1 MATAPMTVGQKLFIP
16 PVKGQEVPVSA
27 TSTTSTESTPEVATP
42 QYGYKRSAPTG
53 VVPESTASTALEN
66 YQEPVKASKLAS
78 VGAGMGGIAVNV
90 FRGTRSALIY
100 EREPNFDPEPLTNEF
115 FAKVGG
121 GSPEEVRYLA
131 DSKNSQDWQDR
142 TEYVLDN
149 RMRQQAIADNPISG
163 VVGSLADVDLAVGA
177 LKIARVG
184 NAATKLERAGER
196 VSAGAVGAGAMY
208 GVNSALGDNTLR
220 TENEQML
227 DVMTMGL
234 SRMVA
239 PLAKAPVAT
248 TEVAQAAAKSA
259 TATTVPPAPRERV
272 QDVQS
277 AWDTAAEKAK
287 AVTLTNAEI
296 DALPKKGR
304 GAARRALQAQK
315 RADAL
320 AKVNA
325 EYEPRLQAAKASQ
338 EAEEAAELQR
348 LSNQTLDELD
358 DLAQN
363 PPTGTPAQQVAKHQI
378 IAALQSTADEL
389 NYLTGGDTTTVVN
402 KLYSNPAINNGD
414 DVVSAQNVYWNN
426 YNHKLSTVES
436 ALKDAVAD
444 ITGVRGGF
452 INRVTGKYAAATKS
466 VSADFQEALQRLD
479 ADVIAFN
486 KAQGR
491 LPDSAEMDAML
502 TRYNNHPSLNK
513 AIRTYIDSDFAVKVY
528 DDAHASGLFMRK
540 EVDAAGNEV
549 MVNGMDDILRR
560 PTYTPLRHSYDKIE
574 DTINVRKVATRD
586 EVADFI
592 GAQIARMYPELL
604 QPKNAA
610 KTFVLTKRQIGQHFL
625 QTQEDVSRSLADVTV
640 TGMNKEQIADILTRT
655 GNMTAKDAR
664 IVAADMFS
672 EMHKKGTS
680 VPKNLRRRIEWD
692 WNAKMKTDS
701 GYTLTMRDLVED
713 NAMGNLED
721 YARGMSHRIG
731 LSDYGLKSETELV
744 NLLESYLSKLPKGVD
759 TKKAKQFMAN
769 TVDTLL
775 GRAIERN
782 PVPEGVRSAQAVA
795 DMFLLA
801 NSGLYGIMDLV
812 TQMQKVGVIRS
823 LPAIKQGMKA
833 VFNDVSKFSQAEA
846 KELEDILTGRLL
858 AGSRWRNFSVRYA
871 DNFEVTAGI
880 HEAAQHYGQ
889 SARFMNLSESI
900 KRFQVGILTSVY
912 ANNLKKA
919 MTGSAKDLEFMK
931 SKLAIDDALL
941 KGIQR
946 EYAKH
951 GVDIDKWSN
960 KVRVRYEQKLYH
972 DADNLAMNVHR
983 GEVPSILEFSP
994 VGRVIFPYMR
1004 YAFGMQ
1010 NKVLRRTL
1018 NRDGATGLAML
1029 LALQIP
1035 TGMLI
1040 GAAINVRKGE
1050 EYDKDLGLMTVRSM
1064 SALGSLNYPMEIAMA
1079 GLEGGGITAFAPF
1092 SKTYNFGKELAT
1104 GGADGEVSGTQLLK
1118 NSPLN
1123 AALPLDYL
1131 ALALED

>member
-16 PVKGQEVPVSA
+16 PVKGQSLPEP
-27 TSTTSTESTPEVATP
+27 TTSTASTPEVVTP

-66 YQEPVKASKLAS
+66 YQEPLKASKLAS
-78 VGAGMGGIAVNV
+78 VGAGMGGIAINV
-90 FRGTRSALIY
+90 FRGTRSALLY
-100 EREPNFDPEPLTNEF
+100 DREPNFDPEPLTDEF
-115 FAKVGG
+115 FAQVGG
-121 GSPEEVRYLA
+121 GSPEEVKYLG
-131 DSKNSQDWQDR
+131 DSKNNQDWKDR

-177 LKIARVG
+177 LKIARIG
-184 NAATKLERAGER
+184 NAATKLERTGER
-196 VSAGAVGAGAMY
+196 VTAGAVGAGAMY

-227 DVMTMGL
+227 DVMTVGL

-239 PLAKAPVAT
+239 PLATTTAT
-248 TEVAQAAAKSA
+248 TEAAQAAVKST

-315 RADAL
+315 REEAL

-325 EYEPRLQAAKASQ
+325 EYAPRVQAAKTAKES
-338 EAEEAAELQR
+338 EEAAELQR
-348 LSNQTLDELD
+348 LSTQTLDELD

-363 PPTGTPAQQVAKHQI
+363 PPTGTPAQQVAKNQI

-389 NYLTGGDTTTVVN
+389 NYLTGGDTNTVVN

-426 YNHKLSTVES
+426 YNHKLATVES

-466 VSADFQEALQRLD
+466 VGADFQQALQRLD
-479 ADVIAFN
+479 SDVIEFN
-486 KAQGR
+486 RANAR
-491 LPDSAEMDAML
+491 LPNTAEMEAML

-513 AIRTYIDSDFAVKVY
+513 AIREYINSDFAVKVY
-528 DDAHASGLFMRK
+528 DDAYSSGLFLRK
-540 EVDAAGNEV
+540 ELDEAGNEI

-586 EVADFI
+586 NVADFI

-625 QTQEDVSRSLADVTV
+625 QTQEDVQRSLADVAV
-640 TGMNKEQIADILTRT
+640 TGMNKEQIADMLTRT
-655 GNMTAKDAR
+655 GTMTDKDAR
-664 IVAADMFS
+664 IVAADIFS

-731 LSDYGLKSETELV
+731 LSDYGLKSETELS
-744 NLLESYLSKLPKGVD
+744 NLLESYLSKLPKGTD

-769 TVDTLL
+769 TVDTML

-782 PVPEGVRSAQAVA
+782 PVPEGIRSAQAVA

-801 NSGLYGIMDLV
+801 NSGLYSIMDLA

-833 VFNDVSKFSQAEA
+833 MFNDVSKFSHAEA

-889 SARFMNLSESI
+889 SARFMNLSESM

-919 MTGSAKDLEFMK
+919 MAGSAKDLEYMK
-931 SKLAIDDALL
+931 SKLAIDDTLL
-941 KGIQR
+941 QGMQR

-951 GVDIDKWSN
+951 GVNIDKWSN

-1050 EYDKDLGLMTVRSM
+1050 EYDKDLGLMTIRSM
-1064 SALGSLNYPMEIAMA
+1064 SGLGSLNYPMEIAMA
-1079 GLEGGGITAFAPF
+1079 GLEGGGVTAFAPF
-1092 SKTYNFGKELAT
+1092 SKTYKFGKELAT

>member
-1 MATAPMTVGQKLFIP
+1 MATAPMTVGQPLNIP
-16 PVKGQEVPVSA
+16 PVKGAALPVG
-27 TSTTSTESTPEVATP
+27 TTPAQTTQAVETP

-53 VVPESTASTALEN
+53 VVPKSTVSTALED
-66 YQEPVKASKLAS
+66 YQAPVEASKLAS
-78 VGAGMGGIAVNV
+78 VGAGMGGIAINV

-100 EREPNFDPEPLTNEF
+100 DREPNFNPSPLSDEF
-115 FAKVGG
+115 FTQVGA
-121 GSPEEVRYLA
+121 GSPEEVKYLA
-131 DSKNSQDWQDR
+131 DSKNNQDWKDR
-142 TEYVLDN
+142 TEYILNN
-149 RMRQQAIADNPISG
+149 RMRIQAIADNPISG
-163 VVGSLADVDLAVGA
+163 TLGSLADVDLAVGA

-184 NAATKLERAGER
+184 KAATKLERTGER
-196 VSAGAVGAGAMY
+196 VAAGAVGAGAMY
-208 GVNSALGDNTLR
+208 SVNSALGDNTQR
-220 TENEQML
+220 SENDQML
-227 DVMTMGL
+227 DVITMGL

-239 PLAKAPVAT
+239 PLAKAPVAPAAT
-248 TEVAQAAAKSA
+248 SAATSTASSAVSPVVPTVTPQQVQTAWNTALAQAAS
-259 TATTVPPAPRERV
+259 TP
-272 QDVQS
+272 
-277 AWDTAAEKAK
+277 
-287 AVTLTNAEI
+287 LTNAQI
-296 DALPKKGR
+296 NALPTKGR
-304 GAARRALQAQK
+304 GAARRALQAQQ
-315 RADAL
+315 RATAT
-320 AKVNA
+320 AQVNA
-325 EYEPRLQAAKASQ
+325 TYAPQLQAAQNAASQ
-338 EAEEAAELQR
+338 TSLQQ
-348 LSNQTLDELD
+348 LANQTLNSL
-358 DLAQN
+358 N
-363 PPTGTPAQQVAKHQI
+363 NRVPPTGTPAQQVAKNRI

-402 KLYSNPAINNGD
+402 RLYSNPAINNGD
-414 DVVSAQNVYWNN
+414 DVVSVQNVYWNN
-426 YNHKLSTVES
+426 YNHKLMTVEN

-444 ITGVRGGF
+444 ITGVKGGF

-466 VSADFQEALQRLD
+466 VSADFQQALQRLD
-479 ADVIAFN
+479 GDVLAFYRTN
-486 KAQGR
+486 AR
-491 LPDSAEMDAML
+491 LPNSSEMDGML
-502 TRYNNHPSLNK
+502 ARYGNHPSLDK
-513 AIRTYIDSDFAVKVY
+513 AVREYINSDFAVKVY
-528 DDAHASGLFMRK
+528 DDAHSSGLFLR
-540 EVDAAGNEV
+540 EELDVNGNKV
-549 MVNGMDDILRR
+549 MVNGMDDIVRR

-574 DTINVRKVATRD
+574 DTINVRKVATKD
-586 EVADFI
+586 NVADFI

-604 QPKNAA
+604 QPKNSA
-610 KTFVLTKRQIGQHFL
+610 KTFVLTERQIGQHFL
-625 QTQEDVSRSLADVTV
+625 QTQEDVQRSLADVAV
-640 TGMNKEQIADILTRT
+640 TGMNKEQIADMLTRT
-655 GNMTAKDAR
+655 GTMTDKDAR
-664 IVAADMFS
+664 IIAADIFS
-672 EMHKKGTS
+672 EMHKKGTA

-692 WNAKMKTDS
+692 WNATMKTDS

-731 LSDYGLKSETELV
+731 LADYGLKSESELS
-744 NLLESYLSKLPKGVD
+744 NLLQGYLSKLPAGTD

-782 PVPEGVRSAQAVA
+782 PVPEGIRSAQAVA

-801 NSGLYGIMDLV
+801 NSGLYGIMDLA

-833 VFNDVSKFSQAEA
+833 MFNDVSKFSHAEA

-858 AGSRWRNFSVRYA
+858 AGSRWKNFSVRYM

-889 SARFMNLSESI
+889 SARFMNLSESM
-900 KRFQVGILTSVY
+900 KRFQVGVLTSVY

-919 MTGSAKDLEFMK
+919 MTGSAKELEYMK
-931 SKLAIDDALL
+931 TKLAIDDALL
-941 KGIQR
+941 KGIEQ

-951 GVDIDKWSN
+951 GVNIDKWSN

-1050 EYDKDLGLMTVRSM
+1050 EYDKDLGLMTIRSM
-1064 SALGSLNYPMEIAMA
+1064 SALGSLNYPMEIALA
-1079 GLEGGGITAFAPF
+1079 GLEGGGVTAFAPF
-1092 SKTYNFGKELAT
+1092 SKTYKFGKELAT
-1104 GGADGEVSGTQLLK
+1104 GGSDGEVSGTQLLK

>member
-1 MATAPMTVGQKLFIP
+1 MATAPMTVGQPLKIP
-16 PVKGQEVPVSA
+16 PVKGAALPEGGAPA
-27 TSTTSTESTPEVATP
+27 TSTPEVETP

-66 YQEPVKASKLAS
+66 YQVPVKASKLAS
-78 VGAGMGGIAVNV
+78 VGAGMGGIAINV
-90 FRGTRSALIY
+90 FRGTRSALLY
-100 EREPNFDPEPLTNEF
+100 DREPNFNPSPLSDEF
-115 FAKVGG
+115 FTQVGA
-121 GSPEEVRYLA
+121 GSPEEVKYLA
-131 DSKNSQDWQDR
+131 DSKNNQDWKDR
-142 TEYVLDN
+142 TEYILDN
-149 RMRQQAIADNPISG
+149 RMRMQAIADNPISG
-163 VVGSLADVDLAVGA
+163 MVGSLADVDVLVGA
-177 LKIARVG
+177 AKIVRVG
-184 NAATKLERAGER
+184 NAVTKLARTGER
-196 VSAGAVGAGAMY
+196 VSAGAVGAGTMHS
-208 GVNSALGDNTLR
+208 VNSALGDNTLR
-220 TENEQML
+220 TENDQML
-227 DVMTMGL
+227 DVITVGL

-239 PLAKAPVAT
+239 PLAKPAIT
-248 TEVAQAAAKSA
+248 TQAAQSA
-259 TATTVPPAPRERV
+259 SRTAVASTVPDVPKASVERV

-277 AWDTAAEKAK
+277 AWDTAAAKAK
-287 AVTLTNAEI
+287 ETTLTNAEI
-296 DALPKKGR
+296 DALPKQGR
-304 GAARRALQAQK
+304 GAARRALQAKK
-315 RADAL
+315 REEAL

-325 EYEPRLQAAKASQ
+325 EYSPRVQAAQAAKES
-338 EAEEAAELQR
+338 EEAAELQR
-348 LSNQTLDELD
+348 LSNQSLDELA

-363 PPTGTPAQQVAKHQI
+363 PPTGTPAQQVSKNRI

-389 NYLTGGDTTTVVN
+389 NYLTGGDTNTVVN

-426 YNHKLSTVES
+426 YNHKLITVEN

-466 VSADFQEALQRLD
+466 VSADFQQALQRLD
-479 ADVIAFN
+479 SDVLEYYRAN
-486 KAQGR
+486 AK
-491 LPDSAEMDAML
+491 LPSSAEIEAML
-502 TRYNNHPSLNK
+502 SRYNNHPSLNK
-513 AIRTYIDSDFAVKVY
+513 AVREYIDSDFAIKVY
-528 DDAHASGLFMRK
+528 DDAHASGLFLRK
-540 EVDAAGNEV
+540 ELDEAGNEI
-549 MVNGMDDILRR
+549 MVNGMDDIVRR

-574 DTINVRKVATRD
+574 DTINVRKVATKD
-586 EVADFI
+586 NVADFI
-592 GAQIARMYPELL
+592 GAQIVRMYPELL
-604 QPKNAA
+604 QPKNSA
-610 KTFVLTKRQIGQHFL
+610 KTFVLTERQIGQHFL
-625 QTQEDVSRSLADVTV
+625 QTQEDVQRSLADVAV
-640 TGMNKEQIADILTRT
+640 TGVNKEQIADMLTRT
-655 GNMTAKDAR
+655 GTMTDKDAR
-664 IVAADMFS
+664 IVAANIFS
-672 EMHKKGTS
+672 EMHKKGTA

-731 LSDYGLKSETELV
+731 LADYGLKSESELV
-744 NLLESYLSKLPKGVD
+744 NLLQSYLSKLPAGTD

-801 NSGLYGIMDLV
+801 NSGLYGIMDLA

-823 LPAIKQGMKA
+823 LPAFKQGMKA
-833 VFNDVSKFSQAEA
+833 MFNDVSKFSHAEA

-858 AGSRWRNFSVRYA
+858 AGSRWKNFSVRYM

-889 SARFMNLSESI
+889 SARFMNLSESM
-900 KRFQVGILTSVY
+900 KRFQVGVLTSVY

-919 MTGSAKDLEFMK
+919 MTGSAKELEYMK
-931 SKLAIDDALL
+931 TKLTIDDTLL
-941 KGIQR
+941 RGIEQ

-951 GVDIDKWSN
+951 GVNIDKWAN

-994 VGRVIFPYMR
+994 VGRVIFPYMH

-1040 GAAINVRKGE
+1040 GAAINVRRGE
-1050 EYDKDLGLMTVRSM
+1050 EYDKDLGLMTIRSM
-1064 SALGSLNYPMEIAMA
+1064 SALGSLNYPMEIALA
-1079 GLEGGGITAFAPF
+1079 GLEGGGVTALAPF
-1092 SKTYNFGKELAT
+1092 SKTYKFGKELAT
-1104 GGADGEVSGTQLLK
+1104 GGADGEITGTTLLK

>member
-16 PVKGQEVPVSA
+16 PVKGQASTEL
-27 TSTTSTESTPEVATP
+27 TTSPITQEVETP
-42 QYGYKRSAPTG
+42 QYGYERSAPTG
-53 VVPESTASTALEN
+53 VVPKSTASTALEN

-78 VGAGMGGIAVNV
+78 VGAGMGGIAINV
-90 FRGTRSALIY
+90 FRASRSAYLY
-100 EREPNFDPEPLTNEF
+100 DREPNFNPEPLTNEF
-115 FAKVGG
+115 FTQVGG
-121 GSPEEVRYLA
+121 GDPDEVKYLA
-131 DSKNSQDWQDR
+131 GSKNNQDFQDR
-142 TEYVLDN
+142 TEYILDN

-163 VVGSLADVDLAVGA
+163 MIGSLADVDLAVGA
-177 LKIARVG
+177 LGIARVG
-184 NAATKLERAGER
+184 KAATKLERTAER
-196 VSAGAVGAGAMY
+196 VSAGAIGAGTMA
-208 GVNSALGDNTLR
+208 GVNSAIGDDTLR
-220 TENEQML
+220 SENDRML
-227 DVMTMGL
+227 DVVTVGL
-234 SRMVA
+234 SRLVA
-239 PLAKAPVAT
+239 PLARPTVTA
-248 TEVAQAAAKSA
+248 EVSQAASRAAAGTSD
-259 TATTVPPAPRERV
+259 TTTPVRPTESV
-272 QDVQS
+272 QDVQ
-277 AWDTAAEKAK
+277 TAYEAARVR
-287 AVTLTNAEI
+287 AAATPLTNAEI

-304 GAARRALQAQK
+304 GAARRTLQAQK
-315 RADAL
+315 REAAL
-320 AKVNA
+320 AEVDTTYNA
-325 EYEPRLQAAKASQ
+325 RLDAAKAAE
-338 EAEEAAELQR
+338 EAYEAAELQR
-348 LSNQTLDELD
+348 LATQTLDELD

-363 PPTGTPAQQVAKHQI
+363 PPTGTPAQQVAKNRF

-389 NYLTGGDTTTVVN
+389 NFLTGGDRSTVVN

-426 YNHKLSTVES
+426 YNHKLASVED

-444 ITGVRGGF
+444 VTGVRGNF
-452 INRVTGKYAAATKS
+452 VNRVTGKYAQATKS

-491 LPDSAEMDAML
+491 LPDRAEMDFML

-513 AIRTYIDSDFAVKVY
+513 AIRAYIDSDFAVKVY
-528 DDAHASGLFMRK
+528 DDAYSSGLFMRK
-540 EVDAAGNEV
+540 ELDAAGNEV

-574 DTINVRKVATRD
+574 DTVNVRGVATMD

-592 GAQIARMYPELL
+592 GAQIVRMYPELL

-610 KTFVLTKRQIGQHFL
+610 KTFVLTERQIGQHFL
-625 QTQEDVSRSLADVTV
+625 QTQKDVSRSLSDVTV

-655 GNMTAKDAR
+655 GNMTDKDAR
-664 IVAADMFS
+664 IIAADIFS
-672 EMHKKGTS
+672 DMHKQGTS

-692 WNAKMKTDS
+692 WGAKMRTQN
-701 GYTLTMRDLVED
+701 GYELSMRDLVD
-713 NAMGNLED
+713 DSAMGNLED

-731 LSDYGLKSETELV
+731 LADYGLKSETELA
-744 NLLESYLSKLPKGVD
+744 NLLESYLSKLPAGTD
-759 TKKAKQFMAN
+759 TRKAKQFMAN

-782 PVPEGVRSAQAVA
+782 PVPEGIRSAQAVA
-795 DMFLLA
+795 DLFLLA
-801 NSGLYGIMDLV
+801 NSGLYGMMDLA

-823 LPAIKQGMKA
+823 LPAFKQGMKA
-833 VFNDVSKFSQAEA
+833 MFNNISKFSKAEA

-858 AGSRWRNFSVRYA
+858 AGSRWRNFSVRYS

-889 SARFMNLSESI
+889 SARFMNLSESL
-900 KRFQVGILTSVY
+900 KRFQVGVLTSVY

-919 MTGSAKDLEFMK
+919 MTGSAKELEFMTN
-931 SKLAIDDALL
+931 KLKIDSTLISAM
-941 KGIQR
+941 R
-946 EYAKH
+946 TEYAKH
-951 GVDIDKWSN
+951 GVDIDKWAN
-960 KVRVRYEQKLYH
+960 KVRVKYEQKIYN
-972 DADNLAMNVHR
+972 DADNLAMTVHR

-1050 EYDKDLGLMTVRSM
+1050 TYDKDLGLATIRSM
-1064 SALGSLNYPMEIAMA
+1064 SGLGSLNYPMEIALA
-1079 GLEGGGITAFAPF
+1079 GLEGGGVTAFAPF
-1092 SKTYNFGKELAT
+1092 SKTYKFGKELAT